1 MNCFVSLL
9 LVSLGLFVAQGALP
23 PKKTET
29 FSKEDLKYIGC
40 EVCEKMVAGLKA
52 FLDDVRENSPKK
64 VLSELQVMDA
74 LDYVCNPHNASGPGA
89 AWIKKIDIVEKK
101 SNGLSYLKLVEPGGT
116 SKCGSECLT
125 VAKSCQ
131 IMIDDELDADDLTS
145 AFLKKTKFT
154 VADLQ
159 VCFLLHIMD
168 ASDCV
173 VEKGL

>member
-1 MNCFVSLL
+1 MKYLIHFV
-9 LVSLGLFVAQGALP
+9 LGLSLMLAAFGAMP

-40 EVCEKMVAGLKA
+40 EVCEKMVSGLKT
-52 FLDDVRENSPKK
+52 FLDDVRENSPRK
-64 VLSELQVMDA
+64 VLSELQVMEA
-74 LDYVCNPHNASGPGA
+74 LDYVCNPHNVSGPGVT
-89 AWIKKIDIVEKK
+89 WIRKIDIVEKK

-131 IMIDDELDADDLTS
+131 DMMDNELDADDLTS

-154 VADLQ
+154 IADLQ
-159 VCFLLHIMD
+159 VCLQY
-168 ASDCV
+168 
-173 VEKGL
+173 